1 MIVTR
6 VVRTVYMVVAVSVT
20 HVINRNLIRER
31 LRRGMP
37 LDQYMNR
44 KAIMTESGAKR
55 AIGHN
60 PKRVDTGNLRA
71 SIGVRERTINGF
83 PAKRI
88 GTNVSYGGYIN
99 DGTIYIEA
107 SHFMERGLLAAFR

>member
-1 MIVTR
+1 M
-6 VVRTVYMVVAVSVT
+6 RT
-20 HVINRNLIRER
+20 L
-31 LRRGMP
+31 LRRGQP

-71 SIGVRERTINGF
+71 SIGVRERTVNGY
-83 PAKRI
+83 PAKRV

-99 DGTIYIEA
+99 YGTRYIEA
-107 SHFMERGLLAAFR
+107 SHFMERGLLEAFR